1 MNGANPNINNDNSNT
16 NSFGATTLNTT
27 TLGTV
32 SNVVNPQVSTGTAVP
47 NPTPMPNVTPNV
59 GESINTPTPM
69 PNVTPNVDVTPTPIN
84 NVNNINQTVAP
95 SNEVGPTVS
104 APTPIA
110 QPIPGTESQAG
121 INNLTG
127 NTVGAGNFNFMGQN
141 PTKPTNIGTVP
152 PANTTTKKKPMN
164 KIIFIIFI
172 IVLMVGVAFGVYY
185 FLNKSNSVKLTTKEL
200 TIGIGDIVP
209 DDVKSYTS
217 SISGNSSVCS
227 VDNKN
232 VDTTTIGEYKV
243 TIKCKNKTYETKVIV
258 ADKEAPK
265 VELSAVFRTVGTS
278 VNVEDFVKSCTDPSN
293 CKTSFK
299 NQDEVNKYLETAGGP
314 YKVEILAEDDNKNQA
329 TFTAELYVTSEDV
342 FLYLDCSSSESE
354 VLNYN
359 VKKVTEDIFPIART
373 DFAFLNVAR
382 RDYVYTFSSEDEY
395 KQVTGNKDNT
405 ITFDN
410 VTGLAIYDDEN
421 KVLTISTDLSIDQ
434 LNSENNGTFPTNY
447 SDILNLYQQKGYPGT
462 QILNDYPK
470 TEKSE

>member
-32 SNVVNPQVSTGTAVP
+32 SNSVNPQVSTGTAVP
-47 NPTPMPNVTPNV
+47 NPTPMPNVTPNF
-59 GESINTPTPM
+59 GEVTNNPRPM
-69 PNVTPNVDVTPTPIN
+69 PNVTPNVDVTPTPMN
-84 NVNNINQTVAP
+84 KVNSTVAP
-95 SNEVGPTVS
+95 SSEVVPTVS
-104 APTPIA
+104 EPTPIA
-110 QPIPGTESQAG
+110 QPIPGTESQTD

-127 NTVGAGNFNFMGQN
+127 NTIETSNINIMGQN

-152 PANTTTKKKPMN
+152 PINNNTQKKPIN

-185 FLNKSNSVKLTTKEL
+185 FLNKSNSVKLTTKEI

-232 VDTTTIGEYKV
+232 VDTTKIGEYKV
-243 TIKCKNKTYETKVIV
+243 TIKCKDKTYETKVIV

-265 VELSAVFRTVGTS
+265 TELSVVFRKVGTS
-278 VNVEDFVKSCTDPSN
+278 VKVEDFVKSCTDPSN

-299 NQDEVNKYLETAGGP
+299 NSDQVNKYLETAGGP
-314 YKVEILAEDDNKNQA
+314 YKVEILAEDDNKNQ
-329 TFTAELYVTSEDV
+329 TTYTTELYVTSEDV

-359 VKKVTEDIFPIART
+359 VKKVIEDIFPIART

-395 KQVTGNKDNT
+395 KQVIGNKDNT

-421 KVLTISTDLSIDQ
+421 KVLTISTNLPVDQ

-447 SDILNLYQQKGYPGT
+447 SDILKLYQEKGYPGT
-462 QILNDYPK
+462 QILNNYPK